1 VNLEPGTQ
9 RRLPRFAAGDTEF
22 RTLSTAFGIPLL
34 GLTCSAPARRP
45 TYALMSAIPNPS
57 GHKYRRYR
65 SRATA
70 LIIAIALNIAFVY
83 ILVRWMDRSYP
94 PAAPTVEPLVT
105 SLIFEEKP
113 QPRLNAVLRAITPH
127 LAPVTIP
134 AVELPN
140 DLNIVLPVDVH
151 PPPND
156 SPVPA
161 LGSYGNGASPELPSA
176 LPPGPVSGDQP
187 GPALW
192 KVTSGATPQHILWIL
207 GAPPTPLP
215 HNVVW
220 RSKQVEMVLAGA
232 QEVIMDDPITF
243 DARTRS
249 SPLAQSEYNDMR
261 SLPPGQTL
269 KNVLSDE
276 LFARFTMLKTE
287 IGGNSAIDHLRPWAA
302 AAALRDRAS
311 QSLGLGNT
319 AVSSA
324 VLRLARRASVIDV
337 NTHPDY
343 QIFERNSK
351 SARTV
356 ACLELA
362 VSELET
368 DRDHVK
374 RVTNAWAVGNVAA
387 LRSLLLMESPDEC
400 LPSLFDSAQQAKDV
414 VDYHDQQW
422 LTAADRALHDQS
434 TSFSLV
440 PIRELLVPDGL
451 VAALRARGYVVEEP
465 R

>member
-1 VNLEPGTQ
+1 
-9 RRLPRFAAGDTEF
+9 
-22 RTLSTAFGIPLL
+22 
-34 GLTCSAPARRP
+34 
-45 TYALMSAIPNPS
+45 MSAIPNPS
-57 GHKYRRYR
+57 GHKNRRYG

-70 LIIAIALNIAFVY
+70 LIIAIALNIGFAY
-83 ILVRWMDRSYP
+83 ILVRWMDRSYL

-113 QPRLNAVLRAITPH
+113 KLRLGPVMRAITPH
-127 LAPVTIP
+127 LAPVTVP
-134 AVELPN
+134 AVQLPN
-140 DLNIVLPVDVH
+140 DLNFALPADVH

-156 SPVPA
+156 SPVSS
-161 LGSYGNGASPELPSA
+161 LGSFGNGASPELTGA
-176 LPPGPVSGDQP
+176 LPQGAVGGDQP

-192 KVTSGATPQHILWIL
+192 KVTSVATPQHILWIL
-207 GAPPTPLP
+207 GSPPTPLP

-220 RSKQVEMVLAGA
+220 LSKRVKTVLAGA

-243 DARTRS
+243 DSRTRS
-249 SPLAQSEYNDMR
+249 SPLAQSEYADMR

-276 LFARFTMLKTE
+276 LYARFKMLKTE
-287 IGGNSAIDHLRPWAA
+287 IGGSTAIDHMRPWAA
-302 AAALRDRAS
+302 GAALRDRAL
-311 QSLGLGNT
+311 QSLGLSNT
-319 AVSSA
+319 AVSST
-324 VLRLARRASVIDV
+324 VLRLARRASVTRV
-337 NTHPDY
+337 STHPSY

-351 SARTV
+351 GARTV

-368 DRDHVK
+368 DRDHIEWVAH
-374 RVTNAWAVGNVAA
+374 AWAVGNVAA
-387 LRSLLLMESPDEC
+387 LRSLPFMEGPDEC
-400 LPSLFDSAQQAKDV
+400 LPSLFDNAQQAKDV

-422 LTAADRALHDQS
+422 LTAADRALHDRR

-440 PIRELLVPDGL
+440 PIRELLAPDGL

-465 R
+465 P